1 MRYSALIVAAGKGI
15 TKGQSY
21 NKMFKVLKKYHMTV
35 LEKSTQLF
43 LNDPRCA
50 QVIIVTNPKDMKS
63 VVLGH
68 THEKI
73 VHVNGGPTRQESVF
87 LGLMATKEDVVLI
100 HDGARPWVDLDSIDR
115 LLETMETEKAATL
128 AVKVA
133 DTIKMVSDDYV
144 ERTIDR
150 NNLVI
155 TQTPQAFETNLIINS
170 YLKIFEQ
177 QLEVMEDT
185 QAVELT
191 SNTRIKIVPGS
202 SMNNRIISVIEE
214 TSDQ

>member
-1 MRYSALIVAAGKGI
+1 MGFAVSL
-15 TKGQSY
+15 
-21 NKMFKVLKKYHMTV
+21 FKVLKKYHMTV

-50 QVIIVTNPKDMKS
+50 QVIIITNPKDMKS

-87 LGLMATKEDVVLI
+87 LGLMAAKEDIVLI

-115 LLETMETEKAATL
+115 LLETMKQEKAATL
-128 AVKVA
+128 AIKVA
-133 DTIKMVSDDYV
+133 DTIKMVNDDYV
-144 ERTIDR
+144 EKTIDR

-155 TQTPQAFETNLIINS
+155 TQTPQAFDTNLIINA
-170 YLKIFEQ
+170 YVKIFEKQ
-177 QLEVMEDT
+177 IEVMEDT

-191 SNTRIKIVPGS
+191 SDTKIKIVSGS
-202 SMNNRIISVIEE
+202 TMNNRIISVIEE
-214 TSDQ
+214 TN